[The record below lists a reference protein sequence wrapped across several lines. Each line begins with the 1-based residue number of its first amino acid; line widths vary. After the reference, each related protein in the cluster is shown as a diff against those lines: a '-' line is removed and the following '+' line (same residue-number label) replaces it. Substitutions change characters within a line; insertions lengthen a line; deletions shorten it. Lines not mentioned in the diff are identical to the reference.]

1 MADRAE
7 LHDQALHL
15 DRFHCAWA
23 GCSVTMHLEM
33 AHLRGVGMGGRE
45 SADTIS
51 NVAMLCR
58 VHHDLLDGRTHA
70 GLRRELG
77 ILLTAWVGEHRR
89 GRL

>member
-1 MADRAE
+1 
-7 LHDQALHL
+7 
-15 DRFHCAWA
+15 
-23 GCSVTMHLEM
+23 
-33 AHLRGVGMGGRE
+33 MGGRE